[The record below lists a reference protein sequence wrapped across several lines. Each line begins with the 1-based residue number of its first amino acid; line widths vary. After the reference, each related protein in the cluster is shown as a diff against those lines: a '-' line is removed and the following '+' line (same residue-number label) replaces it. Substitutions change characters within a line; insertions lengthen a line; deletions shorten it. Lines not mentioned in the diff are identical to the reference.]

1 MCHQIILIVEQ
12 LDKRAQTIVEF
23 KTKTRK
29 TEKLMHTSKE
39 RKQKTVME
47 R

>member
-1 MCHQIILIVEQ
+1 MCHQIILNVEQ

-23 KTKTRK
+23 KKK
-29 TEKLMHTSKE
+29 NPEKLMHTLKE
-39 RKQKTVME
+39 IKQKTVME